1 MGVGVLD
8 HGVHVVVP
16 HVEVLILLVLVLH
29 LIKLYEKV

>member
-29 LIKLYEKV
+29 LIK